1 MVKFEVTS
9 AKECTIDG
17 LGFFAA
23 GETKQLTDEDL
34 VMFQAMQGRPLSE
47 AIFPAWIELNAV
59 TGGGEGK

>member
-23 GETKQLTDEDL
+23 GETKKLTEVD
-34 VMFQAMQGRPLSE
+34 VMMFRVMNGYPLAE
-47 AIFPAWIELNAV
+47 ANFPTWIELNAV
-59 TGGGEGK
+59 TDGGEGK